1 MTDMERERKQRK
13 RDYALE
19 ISRIMGQQLVK
30 GMNKNKDKGEK
41 REDEDVR

>member
-1 MTDMERERKQRK
+1 MERERRQRK

-30 GMNKNKDKGEK
+30 GMNKGKKGSK
-41 REDEDVR
+41 GAGGNVSP